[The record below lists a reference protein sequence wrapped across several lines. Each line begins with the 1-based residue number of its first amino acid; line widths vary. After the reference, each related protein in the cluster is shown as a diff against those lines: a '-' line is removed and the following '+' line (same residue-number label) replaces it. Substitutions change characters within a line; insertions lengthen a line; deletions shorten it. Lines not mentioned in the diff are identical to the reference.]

1 MTVELLKDLLA
12 SGEGDKDLP
21 QGKFFFAHSE
31 TFLPLLVALGI
42 AKDEVGI
49 CEISFHLLTLLQ
61 PPLSVENMPADRKWR
76 TSLIGGRQKQKCSW
90 TSHLVLFR
98 RVLKSRN
105 GGAQVQG
112 QPSATAAILSQRE
125 ASGTSWLPQGLVQ
138 LSALPEPSRNQ
149 GEC

>member
-1 MTVELLKDLLA
+1 MTVELLKDLLE
-12 SGEGDKDLP
+12 SGEGDNELP

-31 TFLPLLVALGI
+31 TFLPLLVALGV

-90 TSHLVLFR
+90 TMDITHCAFQESPQI
-98 RVLKSRN
+98 S
-105 GGAQVQG
+105 QWWCT
-112 QPSATAAILSQRE
+112 SARTALCHSCNSFSTRDRWNQLAAPRACATQR
-125 ASGTSWLPQGLVQ
+125 TS
-138 LSALPEPSRNQ
+138 
-149 GEC
+149 